1 MISERQVWIKVAEMD
16 KKDNGSSVIY
26 GKKTF
31 NFAICYL
38 VILYNDMDLV
48 LK

>member
-16 KKDNGSSVIY
+16 EKDNGSSVIY
-26 GKKTF
+26 GKKIF
-31 NFAICYL
+31 DFAICYL
-38 VILYNDMDLV
+38 LILYDDMDLV